1 MALKST
7 IFKADVDLS
16 DMNRNYFTHATLTLA
31 RHPSET
37 DERMMLRILA
47 WALHASDTLEF
58 CKGISNEDEAA
69 LWQKDLTGLVETW
82 IEVGTPDEKR
92 LRKACN
98 KSNDVI
104 VYAYGGRAA
113 NLWWEQQ
120 RAELA
125 RFDNLTVR
133 AIPADQS
140 KALAG
145 LAERTLK
152 LQITVQETTA
162 WISTDKQSLQIDWET
177 WQGA

>member
-31 RHPSET
+31 RDPSET